1 MKKNILTIIIMA
13 ATLINVVLSVVLVFA
28 VMPAM
33 NKTSALVDK
42 VSSVIDLEIEDPN
55 AEEEEYTMS
64 DLRTY

>member
-33 NKTSALVDK
+33 NKTSALVD
-42 VSSVIDLEIEDPN
+42 
-55 AEEEEYTMS
+55 
-64 DLRTY
+64 